1 MGSDGGGFRGIAQS
15 PARGGWCTP
24 CNAPLRCSLATH
36 GRKRKSLPSCPS
48 AFPAGPSGRW
58 QESITLRPSMLIAG
72 GGIMRGVRRGLRTIR
87 AGLMA
92 GVCLGTVNAHA
103 GDATWA
109 VDAPNNNWND
119 GANWTSSPPHVVPDG
134 TATFA
139 PSSKT
144 TIVLGNAGNTA
155 IDNITFAQT
164 APAYT
169 IAIGA
174 GQGLSVNG
182 SGAGGGVSN
191 NSFFSPV
198 ISLYPELGLDSPSS
212 IMQGWSASRQPTSTR
227 LRPPQS
233 LLLMAPPAR
242 RHSTTIAARVPRIT
256 ALSVFLAPRST
267 TTLAAQPNFSR
278 TVLPTSRTSQTR
290 ATGPSYSSTRARPA
304 VPVLRMLQGGK

>member
-1 MGSDGGGFRGIAQS
+1 
-15 PARGGWCTP
+15 
-24 CNAPLRCSLATH
+24 
-36 GRKRKSLPSCPS
+36 
-48 AFPAGPSGRW
+48 
-58 QESITLRPSMLIAG
+58 
-72 GGIMRGVRRGLRTIR
+72 MRGVRRGLRTIR

-174 GQGLSVNG
+174 GQGFRSMGVELAAASVTIRLS
-182 SGAGGGVSN
+182 AL
-191 NSFFSPV
+191 
-198 ISLYPELGLDSPSS
+198 ISLYSELCPDSPSS
-212 IMQGWSASRQPTSTR
+212 ITQGWSASRQPTSTSLR
-227 LRPPQS
+227 LPQS
-233 LLLMAPPAR
+233 LLLTAPAAR
-242 RHSTTIAARVPRIT
+242 RHFTTIVARVPRIT
-256 ALSVFLAPRST
+256 ALSVFLPPRST
-267 TTLAAQPNFSR
+267 TTLAAQPNSS
-278 TVLPTSRTSQTR
+278 TAVLPTSRTSQTR
-290 ATGPSYSSTRARPA
+290 AMGPSYSSTQARPA
-304 VPVLRMLQGGK
+304 VPLLRMLLQGGK